1 MKDVLALITPMSDSS
16 LGSAGDYALNLAS
29 RMGAHLT
36 ILLTQFEPIGSGPF
50 EEPDNMQ
57 SCGDVAHS
65 PATWVDRAA
74 RTTELAYAAA
84 RQSQVRCTVLNL
96 PGENGSQAREL
107 LIDKAQVH
115 DCTIVGVQGPLRYP
129 KQGVVEGM
137 LFGSGRPIILT
148 PLRVLPPTQEKILVA
163 WDASRSAVRA
173 LHDALPILVH
183 ASEVLVVLVTGD
195 RKFRAIESGPE
206 VCHYLSRWNV
216 KSRFELLE
224 RGDGGVGGALLE
236 YATQVRA
243 SLLVMGGFGHARER
257 EFLFGSATQ
266 DIFKANLD
274 LAVLLSH

>member
-148 PLRVLPPTQEKILVA
+148 PLRVLPPTQEKNS
-163 WDASRSAVRA
+163 SRLGCFSISSPSPA
-173 LHDALPILVH
+173 
-183 ASEVLVVLVTGD
+183 
-195 RKFRAIESGPE
+195 
-206 VCHYLSRWNV
+206 
-216 KSRFELLE
+216 
-224 RGDGGVGGALLE
+224 
-236 YATQVRA
+236 
-243 SLLVMGGFGHARER
+243 
-257 EFLFGSATQ
+257 
-266 DIFKANLD
+266 
-274 LAVLLSH
+274 